1 MSSSSGFPPQNE
13 PLAILS
19 ALLGGGRYG
28 LKIRLPHALVMTAL
42 FRRELSAKE
51 KIRSIVKLTMEHARN
66 LAAFA
71 TIYKTVLAAL
81 KWATKYD
88 SSNPRIDCGNEGML
102 QTVGRQIVRIIGEF
116 VAWLSLCKIFI

>member
-71 TIYKTVLAAL
+71 TIYKNLPCDGAICFWLDLMV
-81 KWATKYD
+81 
-88 SSNPRIDCGNEGML
+88 
-102 QTVGRQIVRIIGEF
+102 F
-116 VAWLSLCKIFI
+116 VADSLGCPEVGNKI